1 MNTNTYLTSL
11 ISYLTLIP
19 SAMLCFAPV
28 NGRLK
33 LKKQHV
39 LTAVICLFVLILPL
53 LSYIETSL
61 SLAYNTLM
69 LPLMVV
75 CFIAYNAVLDTHIS
89 RSLSVFVLVSA
100 LMAFMS
106 NFSIAFDAFLHPS
119 SDLDHF
125 SLAAA
130 CFQLFISILLAAL
143 LYYPFAR
150 YGAYLIDNLSNHF
163 IWFIT
168 AMISGIFLGYN
179 LNNIVRYYSTL
190 HTNHV
195 ARAYYINM
203 ALFFLLLLALNVIFY
218 FLVNSLLEKAK
229 TEERNRILEMQEKRY
244 LAQQQ
249 YLKDTARA
257 RHDFRHILRTLQELL
272 AKDGK
277 NAEGPDAG
285 AHSALAFLNQYIEK
299 LPAKD
304 GIDYCADPA
313 VNAVLNHYLQMA
325 DSAGIHTEIRIN
337 LPEELRIDSI
347 DLCSILGNLLENA
360 ITACQDVAADGRLT
374 SKAADGGLIS
384 LTISPEQ
391 GSELYIAV
399 SNSFNGR
406 PDLKGG
412 HYHSTKKDGG
422 GIGLLSVKTTAEH
435 YGGNASFYHEGTMFY
450 SNVMLKNQS
459 A

>member
-33 LKKQHV
+33 LKRQHV

-61 SLAYNTLM
+61 SLSYNTLM

-75 CFIAYNAVLDTHIS
+75 CFIAYNAVLDIHVS
-89 RSLSVFVLVSA
+89 QSLSVFVLVSA
-100 LMAFMS
+100 LMAFMG
-106 NFSIAFDAFLHPS
+106 NFAIAFDARLHPL

-130 CFQLFISILLAAL
+130 CFQLLISILLAAL
-143 LYYPFAR
+143 LFYPFSK
-150 YGAYLIDNLSNHF
+150 YGAYLIDNLSLNS
-163 IWFIT
+163 IWFVS

-179 LNNIVRYYSTL
+179 LNNIVRNYSTL

-218 FLVNSLLEKAK
+218 FLVNSLVEKAK

-257 RHDFRHILRTLQELL
+257 RHDFRHILWTLQELL
-272 AKDGK
+272 AKDVK
-277 NAEGPDAG
+277 NTEAPDAG
-285 AHSALAFLNQYIEK
+285 SHSALAFLNQYIEK

-313 VNAVLNHYLQMA
+313 VNAVLNHYLQMTEE
-325 DSAGIHTEIRIN
+325 SGIHTELKIN
-337 LPEELRIDSI
+337 LPDELKIDSI

-360 ITACQDVAADGRLT
+360 IVACQDVAADSRF
-374 SKAADGGLIS
+374 IS
-384 LTISPEQ
+384 LAISPEQ
-391 GSELYIAV
+391 GRELYIAA
-399 SNSFNGR
+399 SNSFNGK
-406 PDLKGG
+406 PDLRGG
-412 HYHSTKKDGG
+412 HYRSTKKDGS
-422 GIGLLSVKTTAEH
+422 GIGLLSVSTTAEH
-435 YGGNASFYHEGTMFY
+435 YGGTASFYHEGTVFY